1 MCCLQTY
8 KLSTDATG
16 ASCLPN
22 DTTKNKLLIAG
33 IVLACVLLLAL
44 LLAIIMFWRYGLSAV
59 MQQDIA
65 GIIAV
70 GPSIQRSAQG
80 SQSKVSAKSL
90 WPVDLK
96 LGMPCA
102 IQWSRLSYGVW
113 HVSTNGLILCLQI
126 SQRWPGGQQYHAA
139 VPGVGKGTK
148 QEFVLADQRVLDM
161 SYIMCSAK
169 AW

>member
-22 DTTKNKLLIAG
+22 DTTRNKLLIAG

-44 LLAIIMFWRYGLSAV
+44 LLAIIMFWRYSLSAI

-65 GIIAV
+65 GIVGV
-70 GPSIQRSAQG
+70 GPSIQSIAQG
-80 SQSKVSAKSL
+80 SQSKVSAKSF
-90 WPVDLK
+90 WPVRVDLV
-96 LGMPCA
+96 MPCA

-113 HVSTNGLILCLQI
+113 HVSTTGLILCLQI

-139 VPGVGKGTK
+139 VLGVRKRTI
-148 QEFVLADQRVLDM
+148 QEFILADRRAADV
-161 SYIMCSAK
+161 SCITCPAT
-169 AW
+169 A